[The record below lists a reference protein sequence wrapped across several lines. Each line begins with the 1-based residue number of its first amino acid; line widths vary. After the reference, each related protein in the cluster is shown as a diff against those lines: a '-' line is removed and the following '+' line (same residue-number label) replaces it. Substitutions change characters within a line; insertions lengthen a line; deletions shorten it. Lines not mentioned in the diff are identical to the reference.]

1 MKLNNRPLHNIVS
14 TLFSIAKK
22 HNELS
27 DDAIKLIDEKLDDWE
42 QTILSELD
50 IIASSTVKEDDDKN
64 IEETDSV

>member
-1 MKLNNRPLHNIVS
+1 MKLNNRPLHNIFS

-27 DDAIKLIDEKLDDWE
+27 EDSIKLIDEKLGDWE

-50 IIASSTVKEDDDKN
+50 IIASSTVKNDDDKN
-64 IEETDSV
+64 TEESDSV